1 VLPVRTVR
9 EEGRLRTPRRG
20 KGKVSLVG
28 AGPGDPDLL
37 TLGALLRLREADV
50 VIYDRLVS
58 REVLG
63 LIPPGVA
70 KVYGGKDPGSKGR
83 ERQDELNELM
93 LEEARA
99 GKKVVRLK
107 GGDPFLFSRGAEEAE
122 FLRDHGV
129 EFEVVP
135 GVSSALAAPAY
146 AGIPLTHRGYSS
158 SVTVVTGREAGP
170 KSKLDWA
177 KISGGSD
184 VVVVLMGAARLKE
197 IATKLLRAGKPP
209 DTPVAAIMWA
219 TTKRQRTVTTTLRA
233 ASKRQ
238 GDTKEVKAPCVIVVG
253 SVVSLAPKLRWLEEG
268 RPRALGAASGSPASR
283 RGSKTRRS
291 RQPRT

>member
-1 VLPVRTVR
+1 MPKP
-9 EEGRLRTPRRG
+9 EGTST
-20 KGKVSLVG
+20 VSLVG
-28 AGPGDPDLL
+28 AGPGDPGLL
-37 TLGALLRLREADV
+37 TLGALFRLREADV

-58 REVLG
+58 KEVLS
-63 LIPPGVA
+63 LIPSGVT
-70 KVYGGKDPGSKGR
+70 KVYGGKNPGSTGR
-83 ERQDELNELM
+83 EKQDELNQLM
-93 LEEARA
+93 LKEARS
-99 GKKVVRLK
+99 GRKVVRLK

-170 KSKLDWA
+170 KSRLDWA

-197 IATKLLRAGKPP
+197 IATKLLEAGKPA
-209 DTPVAAIMWA
+209 DTPVAAIMWG

-233 ASKRQ
+233 AAKRE
-238 GDTKEVKAPCVIVVG
+238 GDAKEVEAPCVIVVG
-253 SVVSLAPKLRWLEEG
+253 RVVSLAPKLRWWAEG
-268 RPRALGAASGSPASR
+268 SPRALGAASGSPPSR

-291 RQPRT
+291 RRLRT